1 MQLYEVIDDEQRDE
15 LYLVMEFIDGGDLQV
30 CRTPLP
36 AASHAAWRCAPP
48 SRHPQDPINK
58 KRFVDTDTLR
68 HWLRDTCLG
77 IEYLHL
83 YATAKPAA
91 PPNTPADWRRLHRRA
106 ALLTLWA
113 ATRRGRMGICH
124 RDMKPENLLLDAKNN
139 RIKVADF
146 GVSQV
151 RRPPA
156 TSPPSRATS
165 G

>member
-68 HWLRDTCLG
+68 HVMTPRPYALRHTL
-77 IEYLHL
+77 
-83 YATAKPAA
+83 AA
-91 PPNTPADWRRLHRRA
+91 AADGA
-106 ALLTLWA
+106 N
-113 ATRRGRMGICH
+113 
-124 RDMKPENLLLDAKNN
+124 E
-139 RIKVADF
+139 
-146 GVSQV
+146 
-151 RRPPA
+151 
-156 TSPPSRATS
+156 
-165 G
+165 